1 MARYRNITLGSAKN
15 ADIGVGSLNGFVNR
29 SFRLPNIGIDD
40 SYVGSRM
47 GLALGVHVERDVV
60 ECVGPYSALV
70 EVKYCILENNS
81 SRPPHPT
88 WTNIPADV
96 WSKFF
101 DLYPKDDGTA
111 DAFNCHKWC
120 RMLENGMTT
129 LPDGETPCFKL
140 VLGDEEG
147 SSIAKRLGASPLV
160 KFIYEWQVKFP
171 IFVKYWDRISTAREL
186 NDIAAALDK
195 ICNVAYSVKYNKYGG
210 QKKEVIEAIGG
221 YEILLAKKEA
231 LLSQVFE
238 EAADA
243 MNQLSEEFGI
253 EIDIDDHCRSKES

>member
-1 MARYRNITLGSAKN
+1 MARYRKMTLGSARN
-15 ADIGVGSLNGFVNR
+15 ADIGVGNLNGFVNR
-29 SFRLPNIGIDD
+29 SFLLPNIGMDD
-40 SYVGSRM
+40 SYVGSVM
-47 GLALGVHVERDVV
+47 GFSIGVHVEQDVV

-81 SRPPHPT
+81 SRPSHPT

-96 WSKFF
+96 WRKFF
-101 DLYPKDDGTA
+101 DLYPKDDGTE

-120 RMLENGMTT
+120 RKLENGMTT
-129 LPDGETPCFKL
+129 LPDGKTPCFKL
-140 VLGDEEG
+140 ELGDEEG

-160 KFIYEWQVKFP
+160 KFMSDWQVKFP

-186 NDIAAALDK
+186 NDIAAAMDE
-195 ICNVAYSVKYNKYGG
+195 ICNVAYSVKYNRHGV